1 MNVMPRYVLFD
12 CPPDDDF
19 ISGLKQSTGHRWH
32 TRYADGRASVSKPL
46 RLVRYFLFPLRFL
59 LTTPGVEEIVAWQ
72 QFYGILAAAYLRL
85 ARRKIPVHIL
95 TFIYKP
101 KGGLA
106 GKLMYR
112 LVDYALS
119 GRNVGRVVVYSPDEV
134 DTYSRLFPEAASK
147 FAYLPLGIP
156 SRPEDEEEED
166 AGVPAAASP
175 YVFAAGRSNR
185 DYAPLK
191 EAAERVGVDLRIA
204 CPEESAEGFSRTT
217 VLADCFGARMERE
230 LRGAAIVAV
239 PLASA
244 AVSSGQLALLQG
256 MRAGRPVVATDHP
269 SLRPYVK
276 PGETALLVSGA
287 DGWEAAL
294 RRLLADPAEARRLGA
309 AGRRH
314 LLDRFT
320 LLQLGRSVGTL
331 IAP

>member
-1 MNVMPRYVLFD
+1 M
-12 CPPDDDF
+12 
-19 ISGLKQSTGHRWH
+19 
-32 TRYADGRASVSKPL
+32 
-46 RLVRYFLFPLRFL
+46 
-59 LTTPGVEEIVAWQ
+59 
-72 QFYGILAAAYLRL
+72 
-85 ARRKIPVHIL
+85 
-95 TFIYKP
+95 
-101 KGGLA
+101 
-106 GKLMYR
+106 
-112 LVDYALS
+112 
-119 GRNVGRVVVYSPDEV
+119 
-134 DTYSRLFPEAASK
+134 
-147 FAYLPLGIP
+147 
-156 SRPEDEEEED
+156 
-166 AGVPAAASP
+166 
-175 YVFAAGRSNR
+175 
-185 DYAPLK
+185 
-191 EAAERVGVDLRIA
+191 
-204 CPEESAEGFSRTT
+204 
-217 VLADCFGARMERE
+217 LADCFGARMERE